1 MILQILIILSLLSI
15 RLKYYE
21 KRSPAPNNANGILK
35 NTTIAVPLTSNLSNF
50 WRTLE
55 ISLINSKIELK
66 LKRAKYCVL
75 SAAGNDNI
83 DDNTNIIF
91 IIRDTELHVPV
102 VTLSVKH
109 NQQLSNLLHKESERS
124 VYWNEKKKK
133 KSENENMANES
144 RYFLESNLVGVNRS
158 FFLIYS
164 NNDDNSERF
173 KFKDILIIRYN
184 QKL

>member
-35 NTTIAVPLTSNLSNF
+35 NTTIAVPLASNLSNF

-109 NQQLSNLLHKESERS
+109 NNYQIFFIKNLKDQFIGMK
-124 VYWNEKKKK
+124 KKKK